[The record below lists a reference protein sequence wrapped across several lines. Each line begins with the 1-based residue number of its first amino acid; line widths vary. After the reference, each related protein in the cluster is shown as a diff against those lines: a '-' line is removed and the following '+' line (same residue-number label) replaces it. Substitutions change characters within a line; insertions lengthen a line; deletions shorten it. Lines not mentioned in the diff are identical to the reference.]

1 MMNWWKKSKSQKQN
15 QQETLNL
22 VKSLSENRV
31 AEFEGHGLKVK
42 FYQEMPE
49 LKMPALPSENSLIR
63 DYQMES

>member
-1 MMNWWKKSKSQKQN
+1 MLRKVT
-15 QQETLNL
+15 TLEDSRDL
-22 VKSLSENRV
+22 IKYLSENRV

-63 DYQMES
+63 EYQES

>member
-1 MMNWWKKSKSQKQN
+1 
-15 QQETLNL
+15 

-42 FYQEMPE
+42 FYQEIPE
-49 LKMPALPSENSLIR
+49 LKIPELPPDSSLIR

>member
-1 MMNWWKKSKSQKQN
+1 VLRK
-15 QQETLNL
+15 ETTLEDSRDL
-22 VKSLSENRV
+22 IKYLSENRV

-63 DYQMES
+63 EYQES